1 MEQLKIYR
9 KKELCE
15 LFGISSTTL
24 YRRVREGVF
33 PRPIQVSENV
43 VGWLSADVE
52 KWFNDLVKN
61 QRPE

>member
-61 QRPE
+61 QRSE

>member
-24 YRRVREGVF
+24 YRRVRAGAF
-33 PRPIQVSENV
+33 PKPIQVSENV

-61 QRPE
+61 QRSE